1 MNKICI
7 LFLAIGFSFIM
18 KCNSQISFV
27 EGYYINNSNQ
37 KINCLIKNV
46 DWKNNPQEFEYQKTE
61 QAEKK
66 ILKIKSVKEFGI
78 NNVSKYIRSIVNID
92 RSGSHRDNLSKIKNP
107 IFKKE
112 ELFLKVLIEGDAS
125 LLLYNDK
132 SITRY
137 FYKTTNKDIEQL
149 VFKEYKITESKI
161 GSNNEFRRQ
170 LYNNLNCSGI
180 STEDVMDIDYK
191 KESLLKF
198 FTKYNNCINSKYV
211 NFEEKQKKD
220 LFNLS
225 IRPGLNS
232 SSLSISNLSSSTN
245 PNYDNQLTFR
255 LGLEFEFILGF
266 NKNKWAVILEPTYQ
280 YFKAE
285 SNATAYL
292 RDANIDYSSIE
303 LPIGIR
309 HYLFLNDNS
318 KIFINSAV
326 IYDILINKKVGT
338 LNASSQVNLAVGV
351 GYNYKNRYSLEL
363 RTQTNKDILKEY
375 QYLGSDYKT
384 ISIIFGYSIF

>member
-1 MNKICI
+1 MIKQLLLLLITT
-7 LFLAIGFSFIM
+7 FSLN
-18 KCNSQISFV
+18 CYSQIIF
-27 EGYYINNSNQ
+27 EKGYYINNSNQ
-37 KINCLIKNV
+37 KIDGLIKNV
-46 DWKNNPQEFEYQKTE
+46 DWKNNPLEFEYQKTE

-78 NNVSKYIRSIVNID
+78 YNVSKYIRSIVNID
-92 RSGSHRDNLSKIKNP
+92 RSRSHRDYLSKNKNP

-125 LLLYNDK
+125 LLLYKDK
-132 SITRY
+132 NITRY
-137 FYKTTNKDIEQL
+137 FYQTTKKDIEQL

-161 GSNNEFRRQ
+161 ATNNEFRRQ
-170 LYNNLNCSGI
+170 LHNNFNCSDI
-180 STEDVMDIDYK
+180 SIDDVKNIDYK

-198 FTKYNNCINSKYV
+198 FIKYNNCINSKYV

-266 NKNKWAVILEPTYQ
+266 NKNKWSVILEPTYQ
-280 YFKAE
+280 YYKAE

-292 RDANIDYSSIE
+292 RDSDTDYQSIE
-303 LPIGIR
+303 IPIGLR

-326 IYDILINKKVGT
+326 IYDVLLNSKVGT
-338 LNASSQVNLAVGV
+338 LDASSQVNLAIGV
-351 GYNYKNRYSLEL
+351 GYNYKNKYSVEF
-363 RTQTNKDILKEY
+363 RSQTKKDILRKY

-384 ISIIFGYSIF
+384 ISIIFGYSFF